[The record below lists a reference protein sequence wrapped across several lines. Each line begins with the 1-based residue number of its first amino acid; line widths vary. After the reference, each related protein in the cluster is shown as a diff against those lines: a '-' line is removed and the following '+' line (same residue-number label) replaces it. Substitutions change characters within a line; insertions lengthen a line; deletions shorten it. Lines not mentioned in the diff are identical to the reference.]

1 MKPIFRALLLALL
14 CLPLLGMAKKKNVA
28 LRFFVEANAQDTD
41 RFAESVRLENLHR
54 EIYIEK
60 LPRINERQIRSIYPF
75 PAGNG
80 TWGATLQLEE
90 SGRLDLELLS
100 TAMRGKLI
108 VAFVATSAG
117 THQVADMIIDQPI
130 HDGIITIPHGLTDIE
145 IGVLSKE
152 FHLIK
157 PKQQKG
163 KKEVPENP
171 TNMTRSSGQ

>member
-1 MKPIFRALLLALL
+1 MNPLFRALLLALL

-28 LRFFVEANAQDTD
+28 LRFFVEANPQDTE
-41 RFAESVRLENLHR
+41 RFAEPVHLLNPPKD
-54 EIYIEK
+54 IYIEK
-60 LPRINERQIRSIYPF
+60 LPRIYEKQIRSIYPF

-90 SGRLDLELLS
+90 SGRLNLELLS
-100 TAMRGKLI
+100 TSMRGRLI
-108 VAFVATSAG
+108 VAFVATDAG
-117 THQVADMIIDQPI
+117 THQVANMVIDKPI

-157 PKQQKG
+157 QKQPS
-163 KKEVPENP
+163 KKETP
-171 TNMTRSSGQ
+171 SSPSDMSRTQVQ

>member
-1 MKPIFRALLLALL
+1 MKQIFRVLLLALL

-28 LRFFVEANAQDTD
+28 LRFFVEANPQDTE
-41 RFAESVRLENLHR
+41 RFAEPIKLENPPR

-60 LPRINERQIRSIYPF
+60 LPRINERQIRGIYPF

-80 TWGATLQLEE
+80 TWGATFQLEE
-90 SGRLDLELLS
+90 SGRLDLEVLS
-100 TAMRGKLI
+100 TAMRGKII

-117 THQVADMIIDQPI
+117 THQVANMIIDKPI

-152 FHLIK
+152 FSLIK
-157 PKQQKG
+157 PKQQG
-163 KKEVPENP
+163 KKEAP
-171 TNMTRSSGQ
+171 TNPSDMGRSTNQ

>member
-1 MKPIFRALLLALL
+1 MKRIFRVLLLALL

-28 LRFFVEANAQDTD
+28 LRFFVEANPQDTE
-41 RFAESVRLENLHR
+41 RFAEPVRLDNPPR

-80 TWGATLQLEE
+80 TWGATFQLEE
-90 SGRLDLELLS
+90 SGRLNLEVLS

-108 VAFVATSAG
+108 VAFVATAAG
-117 THQVADMIIDQPI
+117 THQVADMLIDKPI

-145 IGVLSKE
+145 VGVLSKE
-152 FHLIK
+152 FHLLR
-157 PKQQKG
+157 PSQPS
-163 KKEVPENP
+163 KKESPTNP
-171 TNMTRSSGQ
+171 TDMNRSTNQ